1 MMATVASSRS
11 LLIKPVSAWKGV
23 PLLGAAAAGLSLLTA
38 MTLAPAG
45 AAAQAQHPLRLLSTD
60 PYTNTYSAHKTEVEP
75 SSSAFGRTIV
85 SAFQVGRVFNG
96 ASANIGFATSVN
108 GGRTWIHGFLPSSTI
123 NATPPGTYARASD
136 ASVAYDLR
144 HHTWLISW
152 LGAPSITSNAI
163 VDVLVSRSRNGINW
177 SAPAVISA
185 RSEFLDKNWTTCDNT
200 PASPFFG
207 HCYTEFED
215 VSEQSLI
222 FTATSTDGGRTWPVL
237 GNTADMASGVGGQP
251 VVQPGGTVIVPI
263 EVSTPSGVTISS
275 YISTDGGQ
283 TWSATH
289 LIAAADF
296 HTSAGNI
303 RNGGVLPSARTDA
316 SGRVYVTWSDCRFE
330 PGCEAN
336 DIVLSTSDDGV
347 TWTAPERIPIDP
359 AGSMVDHFTP
369 GLGVDPLTSGAH
381 AHLALGYYY
390 YPRAACTKATC
401 RLNVGFIS
409 STDGGKS
416 WSEAA
421 HVAGPMSLTWLAPTS
436 SGLMAGDY
444 MATSVVPGTPVA
456 FPVFAAAFPPTG
468 SLLHENMYTSFELVT
483 GGGTA
488 ARTGP
493 VRGHAPLAP
502 AEVRPPATF

>member
-1 MMATVASSRS
+1 MAF
-11 LLIKPVSAWKGV
+11 
-23 PLLGAAAAGLSLLTA
+23 
-38 MTLAPAG
+38 APAP
-45 AAAQAQHPLRLLSTD
+45 ASALDHQSPRLLSTD

-75 SSSAFGRTIV
+75 SSFAFGRTIV

-108 GGRTWIHGFLPSSTI
+108 GGRTWIHGFLPRSTI

-136 ASVAYDLR
+136 ASVTYDLR

-163 VDVLVSRSRNGINW
+163 VDVLVSRSRNGISW

-185 RSEFLDKNWTTCDNT
+185 RNEFLDKNWTTCDNT
-200 PASPFFG
+200 SASPFFG

-215 VSEQSLI
+215 VSEQSVI
-222 FTATSTDGGRTWPVL
+222 FMATSTDGGQTWPVL

-251 VVQPGGTVIVPI
+251 VVQPGGRVIVPI
-263 EVSTPSGVTISS
+263 EVFTPSAVTISS
-275 YISTDGGQ
+275 FISTDGGQ
-283 TWSATH
+283 SWSATH
-289 LIAAADF
+289 LIADADF

-303 RNGGVLPSARTDA
+303 RNGGALPSARTDA
-316 SGRVYVTWSDCRFE
+316 SGRVYVTWADCRFE

-336 DIVLSTSDDGV
+336 DIVLSISDDGI

-390 YPRAACTKATC
+390 YPQAACTTSTC
-401 RLNVGFIS
+401 QLNVGFIS
-409 STDGGKS
+409 STDGGKT
-416 WSEAA
+416 WSGAA
-421 HVAGPMSLTWLAPTS
+421 HVAGPMMLTWLAPTS

-444 MATSVVPGTPVA
+444 MATSIVAGTAAA
-456 FPVFAAAFPPTG
+456 FPVFAAANPPTG
-468 SLLHENMYTSFELVT
+468 SLLHENMYTSFEQVT
-483 GGGTA
+483 GGGTP

-493 VRGHAPLAP
+493 VRSHAPLAP
-502 AEVRPPATF
+502 SKVRPPTTF